1 MRDKFTI
8 YDHERWEPN
17 PHWGRPLRFLTRSL
31 DISEGKDRKRA
42 PSAWGLPSAL
52 VLKAECFWAPEPGRW
67 EHHSGATVIVTFGS
81 PHA

>member
-31 DISEGKDRKRA
+31 DISEGKDTMHTAKA
-42 PSAWGLPSAL
+42 IIAGLNG
-52 VLKAECFWAPEPGRW
+52 FWPRP
-67 EHHSGATVIVTFGS
+67 
-81 PHA
+81 P